1 MKRRVA
7 MGAVAA
13 LAGGVGMGVAW
24 WQSDRASGASATQN
38 QSNKEPFPGFWAQQ
52 WQTPR
57 GEPLHMADLRGK
69 PLLINFW
76 ATWCPPCVDE
86 LPLLDRFYQQQQ
98 SKGWQMLALAVDNK
112 AAVQQ
117 FLSKMPLS
125 MPVALAGLDG
135 IEWGRSLGN
144 LAGGLPF
151 TVVLSAEG
159 VVVQRKMGQVH
170 QADLDAWVS

>member
-7 MGAVAA
+7 VGAVAA
-13 LAGGVGMGVAW
+13 LAGSVGMGVAW
-24 WQSDRASGASATQN
+24 WQSGRTAGAAASE
-38 QSNKEPFPGFWAQQ
+38 SNSEPFPGFWAQQ
-52 WQTPR
+52 WQTPS
-57 GEPLHMADLRGK
+57 GAMLTMSTFRGK

-76 ATWCPPCVDE
+76 ATWCPPCVEE
-86 LPLLDRFYQQQQ
+86 LPLLNRFYQQHQ

-117 FLSKMPLS
+117 FLGKMPLS
-125 MPVALAGLDG
+125 MPVAMAGMDG

-144 LAGGLPF
+144 LTGGLPF

-159 VVVQRKMGQVH
+159 AVVQRKMGQVH